1 MKGVTSAPS
10 ESQLTAGERMTQIAE
25 VYGLPQGELL
35 RSMLEAAGIRVEM
48 LTSGAGRAYGFTIG
62 ALARV
67 QLFVEY
73 AHAQE
78 ARRLLAQFREI
89 I

>member
-1 MKGVTSAPS
+1 
-10 ESQLTAGERMTQIAE
+10 MTQIAE